1 MQRAAHLACK
11 RKRGSLTTYRL
22 KAPPGKRLPN
32 LKFILVVAATDL
44 FVVSKVLP
52 KEVLML
58 LSLTAIT
65 LTQRNLK
72 LKGTV

>member
-1 MQRAAHLACK
+1 L
-11 RKRGSLTTYRL
+11 
-22 KAPPGKRLPN
+22 
-32 LKFILVVAATDL
+32 
-44 FVVSKVLP
+44 VSKVLP

-65 LTQRNLK
+65 LTLRNLK